1 MFPLINARPV
11 ISPCQYTPSP
21 TICTQ
26 TSPFPLKQYL
36 QSEFDARIGKPEIL
50 IKQVIL
56 YHELECNYDD
66 SRLEEDSPPTAPT
79 YYPKTMTITS
89 HHPDQQPR
97 TTVTVINED
106 RIIAEGERSGV
117 LDTLE
122 FFKKSKPKSKSQLS
136 LSSLEINVLCHFY
149 HFYSVVEIILLT

>member
-1 MFPLINARPV
+1 MFPLNARPV
-11 ISPCQYTPSP
+11 LPLVNIPYLSIFHTHA
-21 TICTQ
+21 I
-26 TSPFPLKQYL
+26 PFPLKQYL
-36 QSEFDARIGKPEIL
+36 QSEIDARIGKPEIL

-66 SRLEEDSPPTAPT
+66 SRLEEDPCPAAPT
-79 YYPKTMTITS
+79 DPKTMTITS

-106 RIIAEGERSGV
+106 RTIVEGERSGV

-136 LSSLEINVLCHFY
+136 LSSLEINVLSHFLS
-149 HFYSVVEIILLT
+149 HYSVVEIILLT